1 MRFKRLVLNAF
12 FASLSCST
20 GAFGEECPDWL
31 ETDFWKSAEPEE
43 VHSCLQA
50 GRSLFERTDDG
61 ETPLHL
67 SVAAASPDT
76 VLELLRSG
84 ADVSLTTT
92 DGLTPLHVA
101 ARDTIH
107 GTVISYLLV
116 YGSEVDKRI
125 PPDLCY
131 AGTCAETALHLA
143 ADLRNA
149 APLLAVL
156 LAGGADPNADDSA
169 GREPLQRAV
178 VGAGLPE
185 IDVLLKAGAAI
196 DEKDFEGNTA
206 LHVVPQNK
214 TNELF
219 VAQRL
224 IAAGADVDAQRDDEV
239 TPLIA
244 VAYYTTDPNV
254 FAFFLAQSDDPC
266 HASATETTALTGH
279 DFNPALTK
287 DEAYWSLHE
296 QCSQDSSGYS
306 NSPRPRSC
314 YWSWSARRVSTS

>member
-1 MRFKRLVLNAF
+1 MPVDNVGAWASPSGRYSVDFWKLRMRFKRLVLNAF

-125 PPDLCY
+125 PPNLCY

-143 ADLRNA
+143 ADRRPPERGTA
-149 APLLAVL
+149 SCRP
-156 LAGGADPNADDSA
+156 A
-169 GREPLQRAV
+169 GRWGR
-178 VGAGLPE
+178 PE
-185 IDVLLKAGAAI
+185 
-196 DEKDFEGNTA
+196 
-206 LHVVPQNK
+206 
-214 TNELF
+214 
-219 VAQRL
+219 R
-224 IAAGADVDAQRDDEV
+224 
-239 TPLIA
+239 
-244 VAYYTTDPNV
+244 
-254 FAFFLAQSDDPC
+254 
-266 HASATETTALTGH
+266 
-279 DFNPALTK
+279 
-287 DEAYWSLHE
+287 
-296 QCSQDSSGYS
+296 
-306 NSPRPRSC
+306 
-314 YWSWSARRVSTS
+314 